1 VLEWR
6 VASQQHT
13 RPRQFHV
20 EGFFVFVFVFLEEV
34 ILEGRDKVVVEGEE
48 GKRER
53 GRGVLLIYM
62 EKFVTQVKVGGE
74 PSGCWKYGTCCLGN
88 QSAGLELS
96 VML

>member
-1 VLEWR
+1 
-6 VASQQHT
+6 
-13 RPRQFHV
+13 V